1 MKAFFPNILQ
11 LYWMVLFPIMKI
23 ISYKWCVVKEH
34 NIILLNEN
42 YLIKHFI
49 ITIKGYEMWILTLL

>member
-1 MKAFFPNILQ
+1 MCVTAMFNYQCQFAIKKFVYENLFSQ

-34 NIILLNEN
+34 NINLLNEN
-42 YLIKHFI
+42 YL
-49 ITIKGYEMWILTLL
+49 

>member
-1 MKAFFPNILQ
+1 MKAFFPNYIAIILQ

-23 ISYKWCVVKEH
+23 ISYKWCVIKEH

-42 YLIKHFI
+42 YLLKHFI
-49 ITIKGYEMWILTLL
+49 ITI